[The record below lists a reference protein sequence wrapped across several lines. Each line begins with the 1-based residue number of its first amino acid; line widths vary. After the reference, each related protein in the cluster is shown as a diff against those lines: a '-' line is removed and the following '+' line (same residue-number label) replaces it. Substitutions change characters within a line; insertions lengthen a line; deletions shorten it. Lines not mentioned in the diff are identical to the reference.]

1 MKILLINGPN
11 LNLLGSRETDIYGN
25 TSLEQ
30 IESNLCSI
38 AEKEN
43 CNLTCFQSNAEH
55 ELINAVHDAGKNNF
69 NSIIINPAFYEV
81 HISDIYK
88 REEFRKFSYLS
99 DIAEKVFCGLGI
111 EGYELA
117 LMEAIGSSAKEK

>member
-1 MKILLINGPN
+1 MIDNKKISKFAISVIQDLQNHN
-11 LNLLGSRETDIYGN
+11 
-25 TSLEQ
+25 
-30 IESNLCSI
+30 
-38 AEKEN
+38 
-43 CNLTCFQSNAEH
+43 FQAY
-55 ELINAVHDAGKNNF
+55 LVGGCVRDALSG
-69 NSIIINPAFYEV
+69 IGIPFYEV